1 MKSAKF
7 FPWVVLLFFAA
18 VCSAL
23 ATNDLV
29 LQNETISGGQN
40 LVLKA
45 RNTITAGPNY
55 VVAPEAAVTLQAG
68 TSVILRPGFH
78 ARSGSSVHV
87 RVWSD
92 AQKPAVIS
100 SYPEDDSYVTTV
112 NGSLSLLVTF
122 GDTDSGIFSVRLL
135 DAGGNDITS
144 SAILGGNT
152 VELILTDL
160 ADGTYRY
167 TLILEDWAGNTTSY
181 DMNFTVDR
189 TPPATVASVP
199 GGNYDGAVSVDL
211 TCSEDATIYYSTDGY
226 PPFVG
231 AANTTAAAAPVNDIL
246 IDNSRILQ
254 FFAVDR
260 AGNIETTKSETYFL
274 DKVPDAVNG
283 LTAVFDAGANRITLQ
298 WQPHPDAVGGYNVY
312 RCISPFECDILLASR
327 DGGFAPTDRLKQS
340 QAPVA
345 DNQYLDPAI
354 VPDAI
359 YRYGVA
365 VVDAA
370 GVVGIISDLAQV
382 EIPATGSAAGKE
394 EAVARALVWLEMNQ
408 NEKGYWENDE
418 HLRILATS
426 QILNA
431 IKLSGRDGIGV
442 RQALFYLRGHHPDNN
457 DYLARKILT
466 LHRFGQN
473 ADAITNRLVA
483 QGLISGTKIKGWGL
497 QKHFYYDAVDTAL
510 GTLAADSAQRTL
522 EDQNDI
528 SHNNRGWYY
537 LRYDNSLQ
545 SSTAERFG
553 WVSGSEPS
561 VYVSAL
567 VYHVLDAH
575 YDQDPPV
582 FDSQWIADSQNAD
595 DGSFGSGPVDTAAV
609 LLWHDLTDSA
619 RDAAIGYLV
628 SQQSINGSWQ
638 EDPYLTGLCLEAL
651 LTD

>member
-1 MKSAKF
+1 MC
-7 FPWVVLLFFAA
+7 LYFAV

-29 LQNETISGGQN
+29 FQNETVSGGQS
-40 LVLKA
+40 LTHKA

-55 VVAPEAAVTLQAG
+55 IIAPGAAVTLQAG
-68 TSVILRPGFH
+68 TSVTLRPGFH

-87 RVWSD
+87 RVWTD
-92 AQKPAVIS
+92 TQKPAVIS
-100 SYPEDDSYVTTV
+100 SYPEDGSYVTTV
-112 NGSLSLLVTF
+112 EGTLSVLVTF
-122 GDTDSGIFSVRLL
+122 GDSDSGIFSARLL
-135 DAGGNDITS
+135 DDRGNDISS
-144 SAILGGNT
+144 SALIAGNT

-167 TLILEDWAGNTTSY
+167 TLILEDWAGNITSY
-181 DMNFTVDR
+181 EMNFIVDSK
-189 TPPATVASVP
+189 PPATVASIP
-199 GGNYDGAVSVDL
+199 GGPYDGAVNVDL

-231 AANTTAAAAPVNDIL
+231 AANTTAAAAPVNGIL

-260 AGNIETTKSETYFL
+260 AGNVETTKSETYFL
-274 DKVPDAVNG
+274 DKVPGSVSG
-283 LTAVFDAGANRITLQ
+283 LTADYDAGANRVTLQ
-298 WQPHPDAVGGYNVY
+298 WRLYPDAVSGYNVY

-327 DGGFAPTDRLKQS
+327 NGGYAPTDRLKQS
-340 QAPVA
+340 QEPVA
-345 DNQYLDPAI
+345 DNQYLETVI
-354 VPDAI
+354 VPGAI

-365 VVDAA
+365 AVDTA

-382 EIPATGSAAGKE
+382 EIPATGAAASKE
-394 EAVARALVWLEMNQ
+394 QAVERALVWLEMNQ
-408 NEKGYWENDE
+408 NEKGYWEDDE

-431 IKLSGRDGIGV
+431 IKLSGKDGIGV

-473 ADAITNRLVA
+473 TDAIINRLVA
-483 QGLISGTKIKGWGL
+483 QGLISGTNIRGWGL
-497 QKHFYYDAVDTAL
+497 QKHFFYDAVDSAL
-510 GTLAADSAQRTL
+510 GTLAADSSQRTL

-528 SHNNRGWYY
+528 RHSNHGWYY
-537 LRYDNSLQ
+537 LRNDSSLQ

-567 VYHVLDAH
+567 VYHIIDAH
-575 YDQDPPV
+575 YGQDPPV
-582 FDSQWIADSQNAD
+582 FDSQWILDSQNAD
-595 DGSFGSGPVDTAAV
+595 DGSFGNGLVDTAAV
-609 LLWHDLTDSA
+609 LLWRDLTDSA
-619 RDAAIGYLV
+619 RDEAIGYLV